1 MKAPIIRDLKM
12 SNIENNIYLNT
23 LNDIKSRIV
32 QSQNRAV
39 LSVNQ
44 EMIILY
50 WEIGKIID
58 KRQKSEGWGSAIIPK
73 LSKDIKNEF
82 SKIKG
87 FSERNI
93 KRMLSFYREYKNAR
107 ETVPQAVAQLEN
119 LIFSIPWSH
128 NILLIEKIKNKE
140 IRLFYIQKTIENGYS

>member
-1 MKAPIIRDLKM
+1 M
-12 SNIENNIYLNT
+12 SNIENNLYLNT

-119 LIFSIPWSH
+119 LIFSIP
-128 NILLIEKIKNKE
+128 LKLC
-140 IRLFYIQKTIENGYS
+140 QKSLSLYYLQLKKLKMNYKD